1 MSVTTAATLRPGRVL
16 AMLGLLAAALLAS
29 ARPAPAQYPG
39 SIPGVGDELAM
50 DCIAEMESQR
60 DATVTEIERV
70 RDRALELMAEI
81 EADGGSLSDVAHIF
95 KAGRYQI
102 GNEARQTH
110 LNLNRLIADC
120 MYWMRK
126 TNASRSLQL
135 EVHATRSES
144 LRDLRDAYREAQ
156 IVIRDAYFEAR
167 DRYRQLRL
175 ERLEQIRAERAERLA
190 QRRAEREARRAA
202 RRAAIEARRAER
214 EARRRGR

>member
-135 EVHATRSES
+135 ETAAPRGGDGGGAHGTGHHARGVGAACLHAA
-144 LRDLRDAYREAQ
+144 LRRCGGVRH
-156 IVIRDAYFEAR
+156 
-167 DRYRQLRL
+167 DRGD
-175 ERLEQIRAERAERLA
+175 
-190 QRRAEREARRAA
+190 
-202 RRAAIEARRAER
+202 
-214 EARRRGR
+214 RGRSPATGSDRDPGPTR